1 LSTSKVTQSSSL
13 QLDYAT
19 VIPLVS
25 LADKYNVRDLLKL
38 GLDFMSRNVSTAC
51 KKNQIVSW

>member
-1 LSTSKVTQSSSL
+1 MNFK
-13 QLDYAT
+13 LDYAT

-25 LADKYNVRDLLKL
+25 LADKYNVKDLLKL

-51 KKNQIVSW
+51 KRNQIVSW